1 MLELRGY
8 QRDSLDTLAKY
19 LRLVVQSGN
28 PSVAFYE
35 ITERAYKRV
44 SAPRLEGMPYVCL
57 RVPTGGGKTFMA
69 CHALG
74 IVTREYLRADR
85 AVCLWLVPSNAIR
98 EQTIR
103 ALREPRHP
111 YRQAL
116 EADFP
121 GRVAVLDLADAL
133 YVSRAA
139 LDGNT
144 TIIVTTLQ
152 SLRVQDTEGRKVYES
167 DGHLQ
172 HHFDAVQGSVLALL
186 ETESA
191 GRPLHSLA
199 NVLRMRRPVVV
210 MDEAHKARTELTF
223 ETLTR
228 LLPSCIV
235 EFTATPETTHDP
247 AQKRYASNVL
257 HHVSARELK
266 ADNMI
271 KLPIKLR
278 TRGDW
283 QTIVRDA
290 LDKERELRELA
301 EAEES
306 ETGEHIRPIVL
317 FQAESIHG
325 DDVNVGV
332 LRRALIDDH
341 KVPQEEI
348 AIATGETRGIEN
360 VDLFDPKCKFRYIIT
375 VKALTEGWDCSFAY
389 VLCSLTQVSTATAV
403 EQVLGRILRLP
414 HARRKRREGLN
425 CAYAFA
431 ASENFL
437 QTAASL
443 RDALIEGAGF
453 QRMEASDF
461 VEPAEQQDFGPLFGP
476 GGVPEAPARRGTAL
490 PFSIPLLCIRRGR
503 QLEVFDS
510 SHLLPDDWNLAA
522 CDAALTE
529 AEFPSMVAAA
539 QEAQVD
545 VDEAGKVRVGNF
557 VTDLHA
563 QIAFFGHEEGWTL
576 PSFANWLDRR
586 TLLDQERRNAIPQ
599 SQSALFIHNAVKHL
613 MESRGLALDQLAR
626 DKFRL
631 ADALWLRIDG
641 VMREHKARG
650 YQRMLLRPNRGAFE
664 VSPEVCLTMDE
675 ASYAPN
681 RFYEVPQRFRKH
693 LFGVVGDMNGEEAE
707 CAAHIDQMPEVDV
720 WLRNLDRGDKS
731 FSLQTSTDKFHPDF
745 IAWLKNGRTA
755 VVEYKSVDR
764 WSNDDSK
771 EKRDVGELWSDRSRG
786 RCLFVMPKG
795 PDWQAIDTLVRG

>member
-28 PSVAFYE
+28 PSTAFYE

-44 SAPRLEGMPYVCL
+44 SAPRLESMPYVCL

-74 IVTREYLRADR
+74 IVAREYLRADR
-85 AVCLWLVPSNAIR
+85 AVCLWLVPSNTIR

-121 GRVAVLDLADAL
+121 GRIAILDLADAL
-133 YVSRAA
+133 YVPRGV

-152 SLRVQDTEGRKVYES
+152 SLRVKDAEGRKVYES
-167 DGHLQ
+167 AGCLQ
-172 HHFDAVQGSVLALL
+172 HHFDAVSASVRALL

-191 GRPLHSLA
+191 GRPLYSLA

-210 MDEAHKARTELTF
+210 MDEAHNARTPLTF
-223 ETLTR
+223 DTLTR
-228 LLPSCIV
+228 FLPSCIV
-235 EFTATPETTHDP
+235 EFTATPETTQDP
-247 AQKRYASNVL
+247 EHEKYASNVL

-283 QTIVRDA
+283 QSVVRDA
-290 LDKERELRELA
+290 LATEGKLRELA
-301 EAEES
+301 EAEER
-306 ETGEHIRPIVL
+306 ETGEHIRPIIL
-317 FQAESIHG
+317 FQAESVHG
-325 DDVNVGV
+325 DDVNVNV
-332 LRRALIDDH
+332 LRRELMDSFR
-341 KVPQEEI
+341 VPEEAI
-348 AIATGETRGIEN
+348 AIATGESRGIED
-360 VDLFDPKCKFRYIIT
+360 VDLFHPDCPIRYIIT
-375 VKALTEGWDCSFAY
+375 VKALAEGWDCSFAY
-389 VLCSLTQVSTATAV
+389 VLCSLSGVSTARAV

-414 HARRKRREGLN
+414 HAKRKQREELN

-431 ASENFL
+431 ASEDFM

-476 GGVPEAPARRGTAL
+476 GGVPHAPTRRAPAV
-490 PFSIPLLCIRRGR
+490 PFSIPLLCIRKGR
-503 QLEVFDS
+503 QLEVFDT
-510 SHLLPDDWNLAA
+510 SHLLPEDWNLAA
-522 CDAALTE
+522 CDATLSE
-529 AEFPSMVAAA
+529 NDFPSVVAAS
-539 QEAQVD
+539 QEAQLD
-545 VDEAGKVRVGNF
+545 VDDAGKVKVGNF
-557 VTDLHA
+557 VTQLHE
-563 QIAFFGHEEGWTL
+563 QVAFFGREEGWTL
-576 PSFANWLDRR
+576 PSFVTWLDTHTRR
-586 TLLDQERRNAIPQ
+586 PEIPQ
-599 SQSALFIHNAVKHL
+599 SQSSLFIHNAVKRL
-613 MESRGLALDQLAR
+613 METRGLALEHLAR

-631 ADALWLRIDG
+631 ADALWRKIDG
-641 VMREHKARG
+641 VMREHKASG
-650 YQRMLLRPNRGAFE
+650 YQRMLLKPERVAFE
-664 VSPEVCLTMDE
+664 VSPELCLTLVE
-675 ASYAPN
+675 HSYAPN
-681 RFYEVPQRFRKH
+681 RFYEGPLAFSKH
-693 LFGVVGDMNGEEAE
+693 LFTVYGEMNGEEAE
-707 CAAHIDQMPEVDV
+707 CAAHIDQMAEVEGWV
-720 WLRNLDRGDKS
+720 RNVDRGQSS
-731 FSLQTSTDKFHPDF
+731 FWLQTSTDKFYPDF
-745 IAWLKNGRTA
+745 VARLKGGRVLA
-755 VVEYKSVDR
+755 VEYKSVDR
-764 WSNDDSK
+764 WSNEDSQ
-771 EKRDVGELWSDRSRG
+771 EKLTVGKLWAERSRG

-795 PDWQAIDTLVRG
+795 PDWQAIDGAVRG